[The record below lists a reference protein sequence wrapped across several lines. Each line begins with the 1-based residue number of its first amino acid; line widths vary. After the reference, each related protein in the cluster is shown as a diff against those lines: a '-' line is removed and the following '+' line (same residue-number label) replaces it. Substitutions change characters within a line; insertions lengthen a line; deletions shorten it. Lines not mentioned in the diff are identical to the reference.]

1 MTDINIKFG
10 NRLKE
15 LRAKNKLTR
24 EALADPAGIDY
35 KYVQMLGQMYLL
47 NHLEKYLSL
56 NYQNL
61 PILLIFG
68 DNM

>member
-15 LRAKNKLTR
+15 LRAKNKLTQ
-24 EALADPAGIDY
+24 EVLADPAGIDY
-35 KYVQMLGQMYLL
+35 RDVQMLGQMYLL